1 MCPRFP
7 LDLTWDESCI
17 VTGRGSH
24 AEDHKQLAFELPG
37 AAFKSDF
44 RSPGTVESSLLFL
57 SYELRLALSPDYCNA
72 CFLALL
78 SEMKF
83 LQKIVI

>member
-1 MCPRFP
+1 MPRVTSNWP
-7 LDLTWDESCI
+7 SSSLVQPLSLTLDL
-17 VTGRGSH
+17 
-24 AEDHKQLAFELPG
+24 PG
-37 AAFKSDF
+37 VLK
-44 RSPGTVESSLLFL
+44 SSLLFL
-57 SYELRLALSPDYCNA
+57 FYEFRLALSPDYCNA